1 MTQGGILSPD
11 YQQIAHALKN
21 HPAKAPAIAPQYA
34 MSGAA

>member
-1 MTQGGILSPD
+1 MTQGGISSLD

-21 HPAKAPAIAPQYA
+21 HPAKAPVIAPQYA